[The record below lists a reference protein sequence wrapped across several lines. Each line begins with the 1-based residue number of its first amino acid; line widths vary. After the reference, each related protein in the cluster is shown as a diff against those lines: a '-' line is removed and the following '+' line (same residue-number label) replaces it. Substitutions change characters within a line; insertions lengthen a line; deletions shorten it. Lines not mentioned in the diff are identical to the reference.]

1 MDLTRLCGFV
11 KLQGFFLRMSWAT
24 AADFHSRFERIHPFE
39 DGNGRTGRIL
49 IDRGLIKSG
58 LAPAVITKDV
68 RAEYLG
74 FITERDVLGL
84 AGLLRSLVADEN
96 ARIAAFKACKYRRA
110 HSRLHPR
117 RVLDRDP
124 SG

>member
-1 MDLTRLCGFV
+1 MRLREVAGILPQDV
-11 KLQGFFLRMSWAT
+11 LGAT

-68 RAEYLG
+68 RAEYFG

-96 ARIAAFKACKYRRA
+96 ARIAAFEACKCRRA